1 MQESHMAK
9 ANKSNPAAGAN
20 DPLTVRLDK
29 WLQVARVFKTRSQ
42 ATEALD
48 AGHVKMEGR
57 RAKASHVVKPGD
69 EIEVTKGARRL
80 FITVKGIAAKP
91 IPAQEAR
98 ELLEVREE
106 VDQLDNLSPDQ
117 IETLRAMRA
126 MDRAMQASRKGLGRP
141 TKRDRRDIEKNR
153 GR

>member
-1 MQESHMAK
+1 MAR
-9 ANKSNPAAGAN
+9 ANNGDRGTAEAGG
-20 DPLTVRLDK
+20 LSVRLDK
-29 WLQVARVFKTRSQ
+29 WLQVARVYKTRSQ

-80 FITVKGIAAKP
+80 YITVKGLAAKP

-106 VDQLDNLSPDQ
+106 VDRLDDLSPDQ